1 MKLLLLYRIK
11 SKTNHCIHENNLN
24 FYTSCDNMIISY
36 SHKISIGVVFMYKM
50 DFRQIHLDFH
60 TSEKIEGIGKNFDK
74 LAFQD
79 ALKVGHIGSINLFAK
94 CHHGLTFYEDAIYA
108 KHPYLSC
115 DLTREM
121 VAACKEIGV
130 KTQIYL
136 SAGLDEFM
144 AKQRP
149 EWLFRYKD
157 QSTTWSKD
165 FFSPGYHMLCMNTE
179 YLDYLLEQ
187 IAHVAQTFETDGIW
201 LDIVGVRDCYCQTC
215 LNELTAAGKDPSDFN
230 NIRELGEKVYKNYL
244 ERVKKTVH
252 AINPELEIFHNSGHV
267 TKGRRDIAEFYSHIE
282 LESLPTGGWG
292 YDHFPLS
299 ARYVQGL
306 GKEFLGMTGKFH
318 TTWGEF
324 GGFKHPNALRYESA
338 LSLAHGAKVCVG
350 DQMHPDGLLDPVTY
364 SLIGEAFKEVE
375 EKESWCD
382 YVENVADIALF
393 SQECM
398 SKEKDDPDG
407 YATDAGA
414 IRMLSEGN
422 YLFDVIDDFEDNLD
436 KYKVIILPDV
446 INLSPE
452 NEVKYKEYVKKGGK
466 ILATGN
472 SAIGD
477 CGEFLFDFGAK
488 FKGQTTFRPDYFIP
502 EFSYC
507 NLGST
512 AFVMYSKGYML
523 ELNGGEVLGERENSY
538 FNRTFEHFSSHQHTP
553 NEKGTRSPA
562 ITKGNDGVY
571 ISWEIFDDY
580 AKKGSLILKEMFKNV
595 MDLMLG
601 ENKTI
606 TTNLPAQGICTIQ
619 HQKNESRYI
628 NHLLY
633 AVPTS
638 RGENIQIIEDILP
651 VYNTEVSIKMDK
663 KAKSVYL
670 APQNKPIEFI
680 QDGNKLS
687 YKVDCFECH
696 QMVVI
701 DY

>member
-1 MKLLLLYRIK
+1 
-11 SKTNHCIHENNLN
+11 
-24 FYTSCDNMIISY
+24 
-36 SHKISIGVVFMYKM
+36 MYKM

-74 LAFQD
+74 IAFQN
-79 ALKVGHIGSINLFAK
+79 ALKDGHVGSINLFAK
-94 CHHGLTFYEDAIYA
+94 CHHGLNYYEDAPYA

-130 KTQIYL
+130 KTQIYI
-136 SAGLDEFM
+136 SAGLDEYI
-144 AKQRP
+144 AKKRP
-149 EWLFRYKD
+149 EWLFRYEN
-157 QSTTWSKD
+157 QTTTWSKD

-187 IAHVAQTFETDGIW
+187 IAHVTKTFETDGIW

-215 LNELTAAGKDPSDFN
+215 FNQLMDEGKDPSDFK

-244 ERVKKTVH
+244 QRVKDTVH
-252 AINPELEIFHNSGHV
+252 SINPNMEIFHNSGHV
-267 TKGRRDIAEFYSHIE
+267 TKGRRDIADYYSHIE

-338 LSLAHGAKVCVG
+338 LSLAHGAKVCIG

-364 SLIGEAFKEVE
+364 NLIGEAFKEVE
-375 EKESWCD
+375 LKEPWCD

-398 SKEKDDPDG
+398 SKEREDPDG
-407 YATDAGA
+407 YNSDAGA

-422 YLFDVIDDFEDNLD
+422 YLFDVIDDLEESLS
-436 KYKVIILPDV
+436 KYRVIILPDTIKLNAV
-446 INLSPE
+446 LEARLKAFIKN
-452 NEVKYKEYVKKGGK
+452 GGK

-472 SAIGD
+472 SAISD
-477 CGEFLFDFGAK
+477 DEQFVFDFGAK
-488 FKGQTTFRPDYFIP
+488 YKGKTEFKPDFFVP
-502 EFSYC
+502 NFSYC

-512 AFVMYSKGYML
+512 AFVMYSNGYL
-523 ELNGGEVLGERENSY
+523 IEPTNGEVIGERENSY

-553 NEKGTRSPA
+553 NEKTTRAPA
-562 ITKGNDGVY
+562 IVKGSDGVY

-580 AKKGSLILKEMFKNV
+580 AKKGSLILKEMFKYV
-595 MDLMLG
+595 MDIILG
-601 ENKTI
+601 DDKKI
-606 TTNLPAQGICTIQ
+606 CTNLPAQGICTLQ
-619 HQKNESRYI
+619 HQKGESRYI

-638 RGENIQIIEDILP
+638 RGENTQIIEDITP
-651 VYNTEVSIKMDK
+651 IYNTEVSINFDK
-663 KAKSVYL
+663 EVKAVYL
-670 APQNKPIEFI
+670 APQNKAIEFI
-680 QDGNKLS
+680 QEGNKLS
-687 YKVDCFECH
+687 YTVDCFECH

-701 DY
+701 DYK